1 MAQFS
6 RFFRGAVRRTR
17 WCGKALVAGAKTAID
32 AVLHRDRASISF
44 EHLDDTPQHVY
55 LLFALTRIGLV
66 GCPARDAHRA
76 WAFLPLRDF
85 TRNIRINWKSP
96 SDGIL
101 LSESAKGPNT
111 LQMNPQYYS
120 SPPADHRLFAPYFAH
135 PEFYRAGLHHDVLG
149 MRERERNV
157 RIFFGGTNSTIA
169 YSEKF
174 RFPILSRDK
183 ILDHIIAKFAWAIK
197 GQFSENGLQPIVI
210 VSTSDPRDVFDKY
223 KLSLSEYMDAM
234 SRSDF
239 AICPPGWL
247 MPHSHN
253 LIEAMSVGTIPITNY
268 HAYMRPSLTPD
279 GNCLAFSTRE
289 ELEEVIDFAL
299 RMPPAEIE
307 RLRAG
312 VISYY
317 EEYIE
322 PERFGKKL
330 MARLPSISE
339 LMVNDESGR

>member
-1 MAQFS
+1 
-6 RFFRGAVRRTR
+6 
-17 WCGKALVAGAKTAID
+17 
-32 AVLHRDRASISF
+32 
-44 EHLDDTPQHVY
+44 
-55 LLFALTRIGLV
+55 
-66 GCPARDAHRA
+66 
-76 WAFLPLRDF
+76 
-85 TRNIRINWKSP
+85 
-96 SDGIL
+96 
-101 LSESAKGPNT
+101 
-111 LQMNPQYYS
+111 
-120 SPPADHRLFAPYFAH
+120 
-135 PEFYRAGLHHDVLG
+135 
-149 MRERERNV
+149 
-157 RIFFGGTNSTIA
+157 
-169 YSEKF
+169 
-174 RFPILSRDK
+174 
-183 ILDHIIAKFAWAIK
+183 
-197 GQFSENGLQPIVI
+197 
-210 VSTSDPRDVFDKY
+210 
-223 KLSLSEYMDAM
+223 M